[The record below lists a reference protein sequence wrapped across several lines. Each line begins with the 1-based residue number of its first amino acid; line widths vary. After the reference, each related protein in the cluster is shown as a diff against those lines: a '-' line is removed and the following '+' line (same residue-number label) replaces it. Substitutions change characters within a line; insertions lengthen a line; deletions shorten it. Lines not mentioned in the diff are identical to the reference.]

1 MHIHPPKLLVV
12 TSAKDSYLLTR
23 QSPESSRMSFNF
35 SSFTNNLKDFGDKV
49 STEFNNEFMPFA
61 HRTSRMVQERMGKV
75 NVDEISQ
82 LPEEYRE
89 LANKCNNVEK
99 LYKNV
104 LKITQNYES
113 ESYDYPTNLQES
125 FTDFSKNITNRVSNL
140 SKATTPAEAQAALI
154 NTNHGEFKPP
164 KTLYHALSRATD
176 GSVLTSSAEN
186 DQDPLIKALDLY
198 SGNLNK
204 IANARLGQD
213 QLIKTKFNKPLITTL
228 RSLLSQSSNIQKK
241 VEQKRIDYDLA
252 RQALTN
258 CTNPSK
264 EPQFRV
270 AMENAEDEFANTVED
285 GISVMQNVLEHAKP
299 LEELLELIKAQLAYH
314 KLASELLGNMV
325 GEFETLIDEN
335 KNLHSKNSG
344 QQNSESGDFDI

>member
-1 MHIHPPKLLVV
+1 
-12 TSAKDSYLLTR
+12 
-23 QSPESSRMSFNF
+23 MSFNF
-35 SSFTNNLKDFGDKV
+35 ASFTNNLKELGGKV
-49 STEFNNEFMPFA
+49 TSEFNNEIMPFA
-61 HRTSRMVQERMGKV
+61 QRTSRMVQERMGKV

-82 LPEEYRE
+82 LPEEYRQ
-89 LANKCNNVEK
+89 LADKCNNVEK
-99 LYKNV
+99 LYRNV
-104 LKITQNYES
+104 LKVTHIYET
-113 ESYDYPTNLQES
+113 ESYDYPINLQES

-154 NTNHGEFKPP
+154 NSNHGEFKPP

-176 GSVLTSSAEN
+176 GSVLTSSADL

-198 SGNLNK
+198 SSNINK

-213 QLIKTKFNKPLITTL
+213 QLIRTKFNKPLTTTL
-228 RSLLSQSSNIQKK
+228 RTLLSQSSSIQKK
-241 VEQKRIDYDLA
+241 VEERRIDYDLA
-252 RQALTN
+252 RQALAN
-258 CTNPSK
+258 CTNPAK

-314 KLASELLGNMV
+314 QLATEMLSNLV
-325 GEFETLIDEN
+325 GEFDGLIEEN
-335 KNLHSKNSG
+335 KKSQSKSSG
-344 QQNSESGDFDI
+344 QPTSESGDFDI